1 MSAGSRI
8 KINRMHV
15 RPPTGLRQGMRAAIW
30 QNANIRVT
38 TSAGKVKLYMKFR
51 VMLDGRME
59 RQHATRLRHS
69 NVFTFLFVGET
80 HQVVYDTPAHG
91 GKRV

>member
-1 MSAGSRI
+1 
-8 KINRMHV
+8 V
-15 RPPTGLRQGMRAAIW
+15 RPPTGFREGMRAAIW